1 MAAEAA
7 AAAATS
13 RFAAACGALSQYVRA
28 ADSVHRART
37 AAAAA
42 AAVRPLPL
50 MPGADVAGD
59 EREEEGGGAAAS
71 SAAAQMTIFYGG
83 RVLVLDECPADRAAA
98 LLRLAAS
105 SRGVPRDDLAS
116 TAAAGGESADLPVAR
131 KASLQRFMEKRKGRL
146 AARGQ
151 PYRRHDAAAAA
162 RGDHLALAL

>member
-1 MAAEAA
+1 MAAE
-7 AAAATS
+7 AAATS
-13 RFAAACGALSQYVRA
+13 RFAAACGALSQYMRA
-28 ADSVHRART
+28 ADNVHRART
-37 AAAAA
+37 AAAA

-116 TAAAGGESADLPVAR
+116 TAAAAGESADLPVAR